1 MKYWHPHLPFG
12 QHIAVST
19 LVLYVNNVATRFII
33 TCRPLVSSY
42 VTMYHVRLCPSM
54 VCHFAQRIDALMYQR
69 YDYEY
74 RLGENKI
81 IKYYKLKYLALI
93 LLCWNIRHNL
103 ISFRVDT
110 SFLFTRCISYVLM
123 CSISLYYFDLFI
135 FFFYFCLYTKSYAY
149 LNTMINY
156 F

>member
-12 QHIAVST
+12 QHFPVST
-19 LVLYVNNVATRFII
+19 LVLYVNNFATRFII

-42 VTMYHVRLCPSM
+42 VTMYHVRLYPSM
-54 VCHFAQRIDALMYQR
+54 VRHFAQRIDALMYQR

-74 RLGENKI
+74 RLGENTI

-93 LLCWNIRHNL
+93 LLCWNIRHSL

-110 SFLFTRCISYVLM
+110 SFLFTSCISYVLM
-123 CSISLYYFDLFI
+123 CSISLYYIDLFI
-135 FFFYFCLYTKSYAY
+135 FFF
-149 LNTMINY
+149 
-156 F
+156 